1 MGRGE
6 EVLSNPDSIV
16 VLFRL
21 LSTRVATTI
30 ATIDNTNPVPIL
42 CKARIIRHLMLQYK
56 ELMKIHL
63 CSVVWVPGSFE
74 VGVVAEKLG
83 KSGKYDVVLCIGAVV

>member
-42 CKARIIRHLMLQYK
+42 CKI
-56 ELMKIHL
+56 
-63 CSVVWVPGSFE
+63 
-74 VGVVAEKLG
+74 
-83 KSGKYDVVLCIGAVV
+83 